1 MSEIT
6 EFLEDYSHIWE
17 GIAIMSGHSKWS
29 TIKHKKAKVDA
40 ARGKI
45 FTKIIKEL
53 TVAARMGGGDPL
65 SNPRLRTAI
74 DNARGANMPKDNIEK
89 AIKKGTGELPGVV
102 YEEVTYEGYG
112 PGGVAVFVDVMTDN
126 KNRTTPELRHLFG
139 KYGGNLGESGC
150 VAWIFER
157 RGQITLEGDNL
168 NEETIME
175 AAIEAGADDVQF
187 DEGVAMIYTE
197 SDALQT
203 VRQGLEKAGLKPNDA
218 IVTRIPQNTVA
229 LEGKSAVTML
239 KLMEAIEEHDDVQ
252 NVYANFDI
260 PEEVFQEV

>member
-1 MSEIT
+1 
-6 EFLEDYSHIWE
+6 
-17 GIAIMSGHSKWS
+17 MSGHSKWS
-29 TIKHKKAKVDA
+29 TIKHKKAKLDA

-53 TVAARMGGGDPL
+53 TVAARMGGGDPTA
-65 SNPRLRTAI
+65 NPRLRTAL
-74 DNARGANMPKDNIEK
+74 DNARGANMPKDNIAK

-112 PGGVAVFVDVMTDN
+112 PGGVAIFVDVMTDN

-139 KYGGNLGESGC
+139 KYGGNLSESGC

-157 RGQITLEGDNL
+157 CGQITITGEALDEDA
-168 NEETIME
+168 IMD

-187 DEGVAMIYTE
+187 EEGVALIFTGSDDLLTVRKALE
-197 SDALQT
+197 DAGLNPSDA
-203 VRQGLEKAGLKPNDA
+203 V
-218 IVTRIPQNTVA
+218 VTRIPQNTVA
-229 LEGKSAVTML
+229 LEGKTAVTML
-239 KLMEAIEEHDDVQ
+239 KLMEGIEEHDDVQ

-260 PEEVFQEV
+260 PEEIFQEV